1 MADLSLGAW
10 NSTEERGDHWDHAVI
25 FPVLGDLAVGEVH
38 ALGQT
43 SVTHLLLASLNSN
56 SVEALVHEEQKCDF
70 HETSSAQDV
79 GNIED
84 PVESMNIGVAVGD
97 PDVQSRGNHH
107 DGHLKR
113 QEVSFEKTVEKVE
126 DALPV
131 GLLEGVMSDIGKGT
145 VFSWWRLSVDLTL
158 RDVNIGGTAKGTVD
172 GAERP
177 RSMLPVLPELDDLA
191 HSITRVQSTPHVT
204 DCLLVSSLD
213 IGDQTLV
220 AVASTTGDVALADG
234 ADNSSHGEVAVEGKE
249 TLQIH
254 VQILANGFG
263 VAVPTSNTINQLERN
278 RVDGRG
284 RRNGRATIK
293 TRQSSGGPENVG
305 NADQGRNAVR
315 ITIENNWRRVQGRV
329 GGVREGQVHGSE
341 VGKVVRRQMA
351 VSCRHT
357 RC

>member
-1 MADLSLGAW
+1 MADLSL
-10 NSTEERGDHWDHAVI
+10 STRDSTKERGDHGDHAVI

-43 SVTHLLLASLNSN
+43 SVAHLLLASLNSDP
-56 SVEALVHEEQKCDF
+56 VEALVHEEQECDF

-79 GNIED
+79 ANIED
-84 PVESMNIGVAVGD
+84 PIEAMDIRVAVSD
-97 PDVQSRGNHH
+97 PDVQGRSNHH

-113 QEVSFEKTVEKVE
+113 QEVSFEETVEEIE

-131 GLLEGVMSDIGKGT
+131 GFLEGVMSDIGKGT

-158 RDVNIGGTAKGTVD
+158 GDVNIGGTTQGTVD
-172 GAERP
+172 RAERP
-177 RSMLPVLPELDDLA
+177 RSVLPVLPKLDDLA

-204 DCLLVSSLD
+204 NCLLVSSLD

-234 ADNSSHGEVAVEGKE
+234 ADDSSHGEVTVEGEE

-263 VAVPTSNTINQLERN
+263 VAVPTTNTINQLERD

-284 RRNGRATIK
+284 RCNGRAAVK

-305 NADQGRNAVR
+305 NANQGWNAVR
-315 ITIENNWRRVQGRV
+315 ITIKDNWRRVQGRI
-329 GGVREGQVHGSE
+329 GGVGEGQVHGSQ
-341 VGKVVRRQMA
+341 VGKVIR
-351 VSCRHT
+351 
-357 RC
+357 